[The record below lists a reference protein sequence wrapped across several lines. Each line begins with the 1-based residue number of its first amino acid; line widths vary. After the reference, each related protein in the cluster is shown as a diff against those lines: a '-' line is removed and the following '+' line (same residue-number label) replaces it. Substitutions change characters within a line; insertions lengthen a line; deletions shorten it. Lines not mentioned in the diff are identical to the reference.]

1 MKNTI
6 NKIILFAAVLFA
18 AGFSQNAAAFG
29 FFLNPATN
37 NFYIVA
43 DYNTAGDAET
53 AARQYCRNNFNQGNV
68 SFCNTTST
76 GRMLS
81 FGNNEVVAFNTAGFE
96 GSGFEGAGAT
106 RQAAYEALLRNC
118 EMTTSQNAGECRT
131 SSPMSSTM
139 FCGDGTAADLTDATF
154 PNADECS
161 MRNPPTCGTGTT
173 GTLNAQNKCECM
185 DNTHNLIT
193 DTATNTQTC
202 EAPPP
207 PPPPPNPAAG
217 GLSFVQNSNHYTA
230 TNYPASIYARAAA
243 EYDCVEAGEAYSDC
257 STAATGEI
265 FTNEVIIFFS
275 GVYYKGATETAARD
289 AVVANC
295 ALIASACRTFANA
308 LSVCGD
314 GVGATD
320 LCTSNFDDDTA
331 GTCQERQIWD
341 GTGCLWTTAALCS
354 GTFTADTANGGG
366 TCEMPPPL
374 TCTGDATMNTAGT
387 ECECNVAA
395 SPFLQ
400 DDGGNSFSC
409 RAPNSTDECTSIDR
423 NTGFYDTGSASCRMP
438 TGTPGENSF
447 DCTEIADAVDRANGV
462 QNMTVD
468 RRYIFDT
475 SAPGLCRTPKSA
487 LECLFAGLNSYY
499 DSVNDICRAPMTDAE
514 CMENLDNRTPFI
526 NDEGMNCRTANSPE
540 ECEEAYP
547 VDGLNLP
554 IHDTTAFGNCRIAQS
569 AADCPGEFF
578 NADSPA
584 RCEPIRTC
592 GTGTTGTVTQNQCE
606 CAEEGDLFVL
616 GSNMQMCETPVAAT
630 CGANA
635 INSPD
640 DIRLCVCENT
650 ETHQFVAGSTTA
662 CEPIPAT
669 CGANAI
675 NDPNDNT
682 MCICENTQT
691 HQFVAGSTT
700 ACEPIPANPNTPTCE
715 EHQMLNSSN
724 ECVNRTAENC
734 GNGEVFSPV
743 NSGGICQTPEIFFAA
758 NTITVAAEYSAESCE
773 SAGWISSIA
782 INNEKTAAA
791 ELCGIPV
798 VRDDSV
804 TATAAAANAETAA
817 AETAAAESV
826 PLQFPENENA
836 NGCIIRESADFLTL
850 PDCNDS
856 QLFGNIGFPQMPESF
871 DIANDRLTVAFVADG
886 ENQIFF
892 NGEEIKVSDSG
903 TQSPPPTTNTPT
915 TGGGGNLI
923 VASDGIDYT
932 QFGGVVGGVVAV
944 YIGINYLSGNFA
956 ADDFSFSPDFGYRI
970 TESGYSANAGGRMDL
985 RKDELH
991 LYSIAKQTN
1000 ANGEFGDFRYTT
1012 GGKYTADFWTATF
1025 SESLQ
1030 GETVNYDFSLSANLQ
1045 SGIWNISPIYRM
1057 HSRFDKDET
1066 ETRNSLNLQ
1075 SEFRYNRWTIN
1086 PSAGFRWENENNF
1099 SENAR
1104 FQINAVHRF

>member
-1 MKNTI
+1 MKNII

-173 GTLNAQNKCECM
+173 GTLNAQNECECM

-207 PPPPPNPAAG
+207 PPPESGASFGYYIADDSG
-217 GLSFVQNSNHYTA
+217 SGLSTVYSASGYSTAELAEQGAVKDCMDNGESLNDCETNFNVNRGVLGGTETNRVVVWSNSTE
-230 TNYPASIYARAAA
+230 NYIGVGFDINDAYAKFFAA
-243 EYDCVEAGEAYSDC
+243 CSLVRNMNVC
-257 STAATGEI
+257 STENDYVQANILSCGAGSQEDLSDDCGERP
-265 FTNEVIIFFS
+265 S
-275 GVYYKGATETAARD
+275 
-289 AVVANC
+289 
-295 ALIASACRTFANA
+295 
-308 LSVCGD
+308 
-314 GVGATD
+314 
-320 LCTSNFDDDTA
+320 
-331 GTCQERQIWD
+331 
-341 GTGCLWTTAALCS
+341 
-354 GTFTADTANGGG
+354 
-366 TCEMPPPL
+366 PL

-487 LECLFAGLNSYY
+487 LECGFAGLGLYY
-499 DSVNDICRAPMTDAE
+499 DSAADFCRAPMTDAE
-514 CMENLDNRTPFI
+514 CMENLGNRTPFI
-526 NDEGMNCRTANSPE
+526 NDAGTNCRTANSPE

-578 NADSPA
+578 NAVSPA

-616 GSNMQMCETPVAAT
+616 GSNMQMCETPVPAT

-675 NDPNDNT
+675 NDPDDNT
-682 MCICENTQT
+682 MCVCENTET

-700 ACEPIPANPNTPTCE
+700 DCEPIPTNPNTPTCE

-734 GNGEVFSPV
+734 GNAQVFSPV
-743 NSGGICQTPEIFFAA
+743 NSGGICQTPAAFFAA

-856 QLFGNIGFPQMPESF
+856 QLFGNIGFPQMPENF
-871 DIANDRLTVAFVADG
+871 AVATDRLTVAFVADG

-892 NGEEIKVSDSG
+892 NGEEIKNSDSG

-944 YIGINYLSGNFA
+944 YIGINYISGNFA

>member
-1 MKNTI
+1 MKNII
-6 NKIILFAAVLFA
+6 NKIILFAAVA
-18 AGFSQNAAAFG
+18 AGLSNISANAQQATFQVYLEGANIEFSEPDGSSAGNVNFVSTNTVLQILMQIVGLPAPYMNNILESVRVFRRLDSNYMNETPAQNFSSVDNNLQFGSGTVDPMMAGDIVRIFDAAPDNIAHRRFDMTTRVYTREGALRFAFG
-29 FFLNPATN
+29 ERPVVRKSSLLASEFFIRKEGDSYTRTTTPHTLNIGYVAPSCTGTTPHLSEDGLSCSATPPTTTPPPPQNTGVGGYWIFDN
-37 NFYIVA
+37 NG
-43 DYNTAGDAET
+43 TA
-53 AARQYCRNNFNQGNV
+53 V
-68 SFCNTTST
+68 HHTST
-76 GRMLS
+76 GYPDAASAEAAATQICIDSGETRDACDGFSRGS
-81 FGNNEVVAFNTAGFE
+81 FGDGVFAWNGILRGVGADNTA
-96 GSGFEGAGAT
+96 AVMQMLQNCV
-106 RQAAYEALLRNC
+106 RDIPILLS
-118 EMTTSQNAGECRT
+118 TAECRNVYPA
-131 SSPMSSTM
+131 SNDM
-139 FCGDGTAADLTDATF
+139 FCGDGTAEDLTD
-154 PNADECS
+154 D
-161 MRNPPTCGTGTT
+161 
-173 GTLNAQNKCECM
+173 
-185 DNTHNLIT
+185 
-193 DTATNTQTC
+193 
-202 EAPPP
+202 
-207 PPPPPNPAAG
+207 
-217 GLSFVQNSNHYTA
+217 
-230 TNYPASIYARAAA
+230 
-243 EYDCVEAGEAYSDC
+243 
-257 STAATGEI
+257 
-265 FTNEVIIFFS
+265 
-275 GVYYKGATETAARD
+275 
-289 AVVANC
+289 
-295 ALIASACRTFANA
+295 
-308 LSVCGD
+308 CGD
-314 GVGATD
+314 
-320 LCTSNFDDDTA
+320 
-331 GTCQERQIWD
+331 R
-341 GTGCLWTTAALCS
+341 
-354 GTFTADTANGGG
+354 
-366 TCEMPPPL
+366 MPPPL

-487 LECLFAGLNSYY
+487 LECGFAGLNSYY

-514 CMENLDNRTPFI
+514 CRENLGNRTPFI
-526 NDEGMNCRTANSPE
+526 NDAGMNCRTANSPE

-578 NADSPA
+578 NAVSPA

-640 DIRLCVCENT
+640 DIRLCICENT

-856 QLFGNIGFPQMPESF
+856 QLFGNGGFPQMPESF

-903 TQSPPPTTNTPT
+903 TQSPTTDPTPT

-944 YIGINYLSGNFA
+944 YIGINYISGNFA

>member
-173 GTLNAQNKCECM
+173 GTLNAQNECECM

-202 EAPPP
+202 EAP
-207 PPPPPNPAAG
+207 
-217 GLSFVQNSNHYTA
+217 
-230 TNYPASIYARAAA
+230 
-243 EYDCVEAGEAYSDC
+243 
-257 STAATGEI
+257 
-265 FTNEVIIFFS
+265 
-275 GVYYKGATETAARD
+275 
-289 AVVANC
+289 
-295 ALIASACRTFANA
+295 
-308 LSVCGD
+308 
-314 GVGATD
+314 
-320 LCTSNFDDDTA
+320 
-331 GTCQERQIWD
+331 
-341 GTGCLWTTAALCS
+341 
-354 GTFTADTANGGG
+354 
-366 TCEMPPPL
+366 PPPL

-487 LECLFAGLNSYY
+487 LECGFAGLNSYY

-514 CMENLDNRTPFI
+514 CRENLGNRTPFI
-526 NDEGMNCRTANSPE
+526 NDAGMNCRTANSPE

-569 AADCPGEFF
+569 AADCPDEFF
-578 NADSPA
+578 NAVSPA

-616 GSNMQMCETPVAAT
+616 GSNMQMCETPVPAT

-640 DIRLCVCENT
+640 DIRLCICENT

-856 QLFGNIGFPQMPESF
+856 QLFGNGGFPQMPESF
-871 DIANDRLTVAFVADG
+871 DVANDRLTVAFVADG

-892 NGEEIKVSDSG
+892 NGVEIKNSDSG

-944 YIGINYLSGNFA
+944 YIGINYLTGNFA

-1086 PSAGFRWENENNF
+1086 PSAGFRWENKNNF